1 MSTLVLHSSARH
13 NQNANRK
20 SFSKPNVGGS
30 DRLLRAILG
39 AILLADGIYGTGPLG
54 LDAVLIILSV
64 PLIISAMFAWDPF
77 YALFKV
83 RTATLHD
90 HAAISWK
97 ARARNAN
104 GGVNVGTM
112 DRVCRIFVAGV
123 LLAEPFLLPGT
134 VGMVTAMAAFAGVI
148 VMMTA
153 LTGWDPI
160 YALMKIR
167 TATLRIETAPNI
179 TQYSSDK
186 LALIDDVVGEDED
199 LYQKVA

>member
-1 MSTLVLHSSARH
+1 MSTLTLHSSAMH
-13 NQNANRK
+13 NQNANRE

-30 DRLLRAILG
+30 DRMLRAVLG
-39 AILLADGIYGTGPLG
+39 AVLLADGIYGTGPLG
-54 LDAVLIILSV
+54 LDAVFIILSV

-83 RTATLHD
+83 RTATLRD

-104 GGVNVGTM
+104 GGINVGTM
-112 DRVCRIFVAGV
+112 DRVFRIIVAGV

-134 VGMVTAMAAFAGVI
+134 VGIVTAMAAFAGVF

-153 LTGWDPI
+153 LSGWDPI
-160 YALMKIR
+160 YSLMKIR
-167 TATLRIETAPNI
+167 TATLPIETAPNI

-186 LALIDDVVGEDED
+186 LALIDDVAGDDED
-199 LYQKVA
+199 LYQKAA